1 MHDNGARVQ
10 INLHTDSRDIEIRID
25 HCPPVEPTLPE
36 PYPRVFLGP
45 VAWYPSVEQLEDLYQ
60 KIEVY
65 LARHAPA
72 NRRPA

>member
-1 MHDNGARVQ
+1 MHDNGPRVQ

-45 VAWYPSVEQLEDLYQ
+45 VAWYPSVAQLEDLYQ

-65 LARHAPA
+65 LARHQSARSKA
-72 NRRPA
+72 